1 MISRSSLE
9 LRFALPCD
17 DWKFVVDGTP
27 LNSQQCSANA
37 PIASR
42 IVYFAADHLEER
54 HSSAVSLERTPL
66 PFSMAAYMTVIKYF
80 STTSF
85 VLN

>member
-37 PIASR
+37 PVASR
-42 IVYFAADHLEER
+42 IVYFAADHPGGEALI
-54 HSSAVSLERTPL
+54 S
-66 PFSMAAYMTVIKYF
+66 
-80 STTSF
+80 SF
-85 VLN
+85 VGKDATAVFNGGVYDSNKVLFYNCF